1 VVSAVRIDPSN
12 VDQLAYWDGASGAYW
27 AKRADRFEEGVADYD
42 FVGAVGVQR
51 TDRVLDVGCGS
62 GETTRAAARIA
73 VDGHV
78 LGVDLSGPM
87 LALAGE
93 RSTGLPN
100 VRFEQADAQV
110 HPFPEFDVV
119 MSRSGVMFFGDPE
132 SAFTNL
138 ARALRPG
145 GRLVLMT
152 WQAVSANEWQQVIR
166 AALRAGDA
174 PPPSGF
180 ADPDWTRDL
189 LTTTGFTDIRIEPR
203 TADMYLGKTV
213 DDAVDFVTGQFA
225 SAIARLDNPDE
236 AVESLR
242 ADFTKHQTPTGI
254 RLGSAAW
261 FTYATR

>member
-1 VVSAVRIDPSN
+1 MRVDPSN
-12 VDQLAYWDGASGAYW
+12 MDQLAYWDGASGAYW
-27 AKRADRFEEGVADYD
+27 ARRADRFEEGVADYD
-42 FVGAVGVQR
+42 FVGAVGVER

-62 GETTRAAARIA
+62 GATTRAAARLA

-87 LALAGE
+87 LALARE

-100 VRFEQADAQV
+100 VGYEQADAQV
-110 HPFPEFDVV
+110 HPFPEHDVV

-145 GRLVLMT
+145 GRLALMT

-166 AALRAGDA
+166 GALRAGAA
-174 PPPSGF
+174 PAASGF
-180 ADPDWTRDL
+180 ADPDWTRNL
-189 LTTTGFTDIRIEPR
+189 LTSTGFTDIRVEPR
-203 TADMYLGKTV
+203 VADMYLGATV
-213 DDAVDFVTGQFA
+213 EDALDFVTGQFA
-225 SAIARLDNPDE
+225 QAIARLDNPDE
-236 AVESLR
+236 AAESLR
-242 ADFTKHQTPTGI
+242 VDLAKHQSPTGV

-261 FTYATR
+261 FIHATR